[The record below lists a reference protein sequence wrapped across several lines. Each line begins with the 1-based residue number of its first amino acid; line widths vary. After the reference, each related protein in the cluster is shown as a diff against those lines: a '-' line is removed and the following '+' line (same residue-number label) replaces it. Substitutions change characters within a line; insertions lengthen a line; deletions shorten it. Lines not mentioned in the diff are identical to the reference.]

1 MSERD
6 LELAALGQ
14 AIRQQREQ
22 GGMTPAELAAAAG
35 VDGPYLEA
43 LEAGRPVVLIDA
55 QSREAASV
63 AFGRRLRKLR
73 AEHGLSQ
80 DQLAE
85 RAGMRSTVIG
95 RLERGV
101 REPRLTTI
109 LRVAR
114 GLGVQPGALLDGLD
128 NAST

>member
-14 AIRQQREQ
+14 AIRQQRQ
-22 GGMTPAELAAAAG
+22 QRGMTPAELAAAAG
-35 VDGPYLEA
+35 VDEPYLEA
-43 LEAGRPVVLIDA
+43 LEAGRPVALIDA
-55 QSREAASV
+55 QSPQAASV
-63 AFGRRLRKLR
+63 AFGRRLRELR

-85 RAGMRSTVIG
+85 RTGMHPTAIG

-114 GLGVQPGALLDGLD
+114 GLGVQPSGL
-128 NAST
+128 SLK